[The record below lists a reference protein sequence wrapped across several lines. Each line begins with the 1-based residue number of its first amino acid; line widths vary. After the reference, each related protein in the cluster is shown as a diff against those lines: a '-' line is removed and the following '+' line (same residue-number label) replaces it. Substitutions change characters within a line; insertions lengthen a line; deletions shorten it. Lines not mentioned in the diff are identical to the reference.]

1 MLAGGNR
8 CAACDHL
15 RTGGFLSGLLTALT
29 TCAAY
34 LGVDER
40 QLALTNGLD
49 EGILAASVAALR
61 GSSETTPFEA
71 IVIVPAFDMYAA
83 CADAAGGRVVEVPSG
98 DDFAFPLEQL
108 LGAINSRDQDRFCDE
123 SKQSD
128 GSERPA

>member
-1 MLAGGNR
+1 MR
-8 CAACDHL
+8 RVRRH
-15 RTGGFLSGLLTALT
+15 
-29 TCAAY
+29 

-61 GSSETTPFEA
+61 GSSETAPFEA

-108 LGAINSRDQDRFCDE
+108 LGAINSRTRIVFVTNPNNPTGLSVLARVDSHGCRRGAARNDLSRR
-123 SKQSD
+123 SL
-128 GSERPA
+128 R